1 MSDEYCIVEPPS
13 EGPILVIA
21 AHPDDMESWC
31 GGTIACAINQGV
43 EASLLLTTAGDK
55 GSQDPNVDPIE
66 LGLRRTR
73 EARVAADKLG
83 LREVIQL
90 GYLDGEVENTH
101 QLRRELAEAIRRIR
115 PEVVFTFDPE
125 HPLPRYISHRDHR
138 LTGRAAL
145 DVIYPLARDP
155 LNFREQLRAGLEPH
169 KVRQVWLFASQL
181 AHNYVNIEDGLEQ
194 KIEARIAHE
203 SQTADPESLRENWR
217 KRAAERGADVGLPA
231 AEVFTIIEM
240 RR

>member
-1 MSDEYCIVEPPS
+1 MTEDYRIVEPPK

-55 GSQDPNVDPIE
+55 GSQDPNVDPVE
-66 LGLRRTR
+66 LGLRRAR
-73 EARVAADKLG
+73 EARDAAEQLG
-83 LREVIQL
+83 MREVIQL

-101 QLRRELAEAIRRIR
+101 QLRRELAEAIRRVR

-138 LTGRAAL
+138 MTGRAAL

-155 LNFREQLRAGLEPH
+155 LNFPEQLRAGLQPH
-169 KVRQVWLFASQL
+169 KVGQVWLFASQL
-181 AHNYVNIEDGLEQ
+181 ADSYVNIESGLEQ
-194 KIEARIAHE
+194 KIEARIRHE

-217 KRAAERGADVGLPA
+217 KRAAEVGERAGLPA
-231 AEVFTIIEM
+231 AEVFTIVEL

>member
-1 MSDEYCIVEPPS
+1 MTEEYRIVEPPS
-13 EGPILVIA
+13 QGPILVIA

-43 EASLLLTTAGDK
+43 EASLLLVTAGDK
-55 GSQDPNVDPIE
+55 GSQDPAVDPVE
-66 LGLRRTR
+66 LGLQRAR
-73 EARVAADKLG
+73 EARNAAKTLG
-83 LREVIQL
+83 MREVIEL

-101 QLRRELAEAIRRIR
+101 QLRRELTETIRRVR

-125 HPLPRYISHRDHR
+125 HPLPRYTSHRDHR
-138 LTGRAAL
+138 MTGRAAL

-155 LNFREQLRAGLEPH
+155 LNFREQLRAGLQPH
-169 KVRQVWLFASQL
+169 KVGQVWLFASQL
-181 AHNYVNIEDGLEQ
+181 ADNYVNIEGGLEQ

-203 SQTADPESLRENWR
+203 SQTADPDALRENWR
-217 KRAAERGADVGLPA
+217 KRATEAGERAGLPA
-231 AEVFTIIEM
+231 AERFTIVDL